1 MSRKLRPIHKGREV
15 SVKIAPRFANS
26 PSPAW
31 HRDRPQRAQPFIA
44 AVVGEQK
51 FPAPDCSV
59 VAKTQTIQDD
69 AQHRRR
75 VERAS
80 IFRQARRDVSVVV
93 LGLHHRRRRR
103 EPLLSR
109 ELRGDIVRMAVNDE
123 SRRAMVEKP
132 RVKRQVFAVVVEGSF
147 VFKIALML

>member
-1 MSRKLRPIHKGREV
+1 MK
-15 SVKIAPRFANS
+15 N
-26 PSPAW
+26 PA
-31 HRDRPQRAQPFIA
+31 RIFFIVLLALGVLGMA
-44 AVVGEQK
+44 ATGSALYVRL
-51 FPAPDCSV
+51 
-59 VAKTQTIQDD
+59 TYM
-69 AQHRRR
+69 
-75 VERAS
+75 
-80 IFRQARRDVSVVV
+80 SVVV